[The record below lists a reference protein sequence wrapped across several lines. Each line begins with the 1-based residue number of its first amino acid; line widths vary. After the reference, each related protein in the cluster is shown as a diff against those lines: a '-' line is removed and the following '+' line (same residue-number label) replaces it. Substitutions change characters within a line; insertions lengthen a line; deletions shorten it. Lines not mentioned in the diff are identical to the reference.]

1 MKSSLETRN
10 NGEMSE
16 SWGNHQWAKIC
27 LQHIYK
33 AEGVNGEVFAGRQA
47 TKAKVNAHSQ

>member
-1 MKSSLETRN
+1 MKV
-10 NGEMSE
+10 GEISRL
-16 SWGNHQWAKIC
+16 HLLYYVVALWAKIC
-27 LQHIYK
+27 LQHIFE